1 MREIRFDKGGF
12 SKINARKLLI
22 FQHNYLIIRKL
33 FVCLCQETRPE
44 RPRIFESFE
53 CKKSGSPSFILEDRG
68 GPETE
73 RQRAG
78 NVSLSRVYGPNCMK
92 SAPYA
97 AKIMKSSNIA
107 NERVVFLVTSTAVN
121 SWDVYKSIEWCGEA
135 LAKKIRRGIIPDSEI
150 LENSSTVKS
159 IAREAARLCRS
170 WGDDVPARLE
180 SATCKEIRKRIASKI
195 LEYANAAA

>member
-1 MREIRFDKGGF
+1 MKVLSIKNPASPLLSWRIGGGWNQNPGGWFD
-12 SKINARKLLI
+12 S
-22 FQHNYLIIRKL
+22 
-33 FVCLCQETRPE
+33 
-44 RPRIFESFE
+44 
-53 CKKSGSPSFILEDRG
+53 
-68 GPETE
+68 
-73 RQRAG
+73 AG
-78 NVSLSRVYGPNCMK
+78 RVYGPNCMK

-97 AKIMKSSNIA
+97 AKIMKSTNIA

-135 LAKKIRRGIIPDSEI
+135 LAKKVRRGIVPDSEI

-170 WGDDVPARLE
+170 WGDEVPARLE
-180 SATCKEIRKRIASKI
+180 GATGKAIRKRIASEI

>member
-1 MREIRFDKGGF
+1 
-12 SKINARKLLI
+12 
-22 FQHNYLIIRKL
+22 
-33 FVCLCQETRPE
+33 
-44 RPRIFESFE
+44 
-53 CKKSGSPSFILEDRG
+53 
-68 GPETE
+68 
-73 RQRAG
+73 
-78 NVSLSRVYGPNCMK
+78 MK

-97 AKIMKSSNIA
+97 AKIMKSAIIA

-121 SWDVYKSIEWCGEA
+121 SWDVYKSIEWCGEV

-170 WGDDVPARLE
+170 WGGDVPARLE
-180 SATCKEIRKRIASKI
+180 GATSKEIRKRIAAEI